1 MIEEKK
7 ILIVDD
13 STMMRTVIRGAFESI
28 GLRNI
33 VESSDGVDA
42 LKKLIGQDF
51 DLIITDRNMPGMD
64 GVTLVETVR
73 SHSRYANVPILMV
86 TTESEK
92 ETVIKALQKGVNGYI
107 VKPFTPEILWQ
118 KALPLLRGE

>member
-13 STMMRTVIRGAFESI
+13 STMMRTIIRGAFESI

>member
-13 STMMRTVIRGAFESI
+13 STMMRTIIRGAFESI

-92 ETVIKALQKGVNGYI
+92 ETVIRALQKGVDGYI

>member
-13 STMMRTVIRGAFESI
+13 STMMRTIIRGAFESI

-33 VESSDGVDA
+33 VESYDGVDA

>member
-13 STMMRTVIRGAFESI
+13 STMMRTIIRGAFESI

-51 DLIITDRNMPGMD
+51 GLIITDRNMPGMD

-92 ETVIKALQKGVNGYI
+92 ETVIRALQKGVNGYI
-107 VKPFTPEILWQ
+107 VKPFTPEILWE
-118 KALPLLRGE
+118 KALPLLRGG

>member
-13 STMMRTVIRGAFESI
+13 SSMMRAIIRGAFEKI

-73 SHSRYANVPILMV
+73 SHSRYANIPILMV

-92 ETVIKALQKGVNGYI
+92 ETVIRALQKGVNGYI
-107 VKPFTPEILWQ
+107 VKPFTPEILWE
-118 KALPLLRGE
+118 KALPLLRGG

>member
-13 STMMRTVIRGAFESI
+13 STMMRTIIRGAFESI

-92 ETVIKALQKGVNGYI
+92 ETVIRALQKGVNGYI